1 MDIKHD
7 DPGAGLTE
15 REKWET
21 YLIAH
26 LYHELKIPGNQIAKM
41 LDISPAGISRIL
53 KKAED
58 IGLLQVRVVEPAN
71 INFKDYSLKLQKLYG
86 LKDVRLIQGDQGI
99 FDYSPVEAKNLEP
112 VVSRALRERGT
123 KNIGWTDLAL
133 QSVREAI
140 TGELTKEAAKY
151 LDERVQD
158 NDILFISWGRTMRG
172 VVSHLK
178 PTRTLA
184 NLRVA
189 PMIGFRGLKI
199 DPFDANTL
207 VSDIAYIYG
216 SQNYYCIPFPAV
228 FQQKEGKVSKAIT
241 KYSKVWNESIKPLMD
256 QATIAIT
263 SIGVASKESHAVLTG
278 LVNEKEVERM
288 QRNGATGEINSWFF
302 DAYGNEMRDE
312 SEEEILPLGFG
323 LKRLKNM
330 VESDKTVILTAGVT
344 HHRVDVINSALNG
357 KLANVL
363 ITDHITA
370 KSLIEL
376 KTKK

>member
-1 MDIKHD
+1 MENKFE
-7 DPGAGLTE
+7 DPGSVLNE

-21 YLIAH
+21 YIVAH
-26 LYHELKIPGNQIAKM
+26 LCHELKIPGNQVAKM

-53 KKAED
+53 KRADEL
-58 IGLLQVRVVEPAN
+58 GWLQVRVVEPAN
-71 INFKDYSLKLQKLYG
+71 INFKDYSLQLQKLFG

-99 FDYSPVEAKNLEP
+99 FDYSPIEAHNLEP
-112 VVSRALRERGT
+112 VVSRAFRERGN
-123 KNIGWTDLAL
+123 KNVGWTDLAL

-140 TGELTKEAAKY
+140 TGELTRKAALY
-151 LDERVQD
+151 LDERIQD
-158 NDILFISWGRTMRG
+158 DDSLFISWGRTMRG

-184 NLRVA
+184 NLKVA

-228 FQQKEGKVSKAIT
+228 FQQGEAKVSKAIT
-241 KYSKVWNESIKPLMD
+241 KYSKIWNDTIKPLMD
-256 QATIAIT
+256 GATIAIT

-278 LVNEKEVERM
+278 LVNVKEVERM
-288 QRNGATGEINSWFF
+288 QSRGAIGEINSWFF
-302 DAYGNEMRDE
+302 DNNGNEMLDE
-312 SEEEILPLGFG
+312 SEEEIFPLGFG

-330 VESDKTVILTAGVT
+330 VEGNKTVILTAGVT
-344 HHRVDVINSALNG
+344 HHRVDVIYAALIG

-370 KSLIEL
+370 KSLIER
-376 KTKK
+376 KTQK